1 MIYTQMTKKAML
13 FAYNAHSGQF
23 DKSGI
28 PYIMHPFHVAES
40 MRDEDSTTVALLHDI
55 VEDTKY
61 TKEDLINAGFPNYIV
76 DAVVTLSRKSN
87 ESYMDYIRRV
97 KRNNIA
103 KVVKLADLEH
113 NSDLSRIDKIT
124 EEDLKRV
131 KKYNKAKNILNEE
144 DT

>member
-124 EEDLKRV
+124 EDDLKRV
-131 KKYNKAKNILNEE
+131 KKYNKAKNILNKE

>member
-1 MIYTQMTKKAML
+1 MI

-28 PYIMHPFHVAES
+28 PYIMHPFHVAET
-40 MRDEDSTTVALLHDI
+40 MKDEDSTTVALLHDI
-55 VEDTKY
+55 IEDTKY
-61 TKEDLINAGFPNYIV
+61 TKEDLLNEGFPEHIV
-76 DAVVTLSRKSN
+76 NAIVSLSRESD

-97 KRNNIA
+97 KKNNLA
-103 KVVKLADLEH
+103 KIVKLADLEH
-113 NSDLSRIDKIT
+113 NSDLSRTDAVT

-131 KKYNKAKNILNEE
+131 KKYNKARDILNKE

>member
-1 MIYTQMTKKAML
+1 M
-13 FAYNAHSGQF
+13 
-23 DKSGI
+23 
-28 PYIMHPFHVAES
+28 E
-40 MRDEDSTTVALLHDI
+40 
-55 VEDTKY
+55 Y

>member
-1 MIYTQMTKKAML
+1 MIYTQMTKKAIL
-13 FAYNAHSGQF
+13 FAHSGQF

-28 PYIMHPFHVAES
+28 PYILHPFHVAES

-55 VEDTKY
+55 IEDTKY
-61 TKEDLINAGFPNYIV
+61 NKEDLINAGFPNYIV
-76 DAVVTLSRKSN
+76 DAVVALSRRSN

-103 KVVKLADLEH
+103 KAVKLADLEH
-113 NSDLSRIDKIT
+113 NSDLSSIDKIT
-124 EEDLKRV
+124 EDDLKRV

>member
-1 MIYTQMTKKAML
+1 MIYTQMTKKAIL
-13 FAYNAHSGQF
+13 FAYNAHYGQF

-28 PYIMHPFHVAES
+28 PYILHPFHVAES

-55 VEDTKY
+55 IEDTKY
-61 TKEDLINAGFPNYIV
+61 NKEDLINAGFPNYIV
-76 DAVVTLSRKSN
+76 DAVVALSRRSN

-103 KVVKLADLEH
+103 KAVKLADLEH

-124 EEDLKRV
+124 EDDLKRV

>member
-1 MIYTQMTKKAML
+1 MIYTQMTKKAMI

-28 PYIMHPFHVAES
+28 PYIMHPFHVAET
-40 MRDEDSTTVALLHDI
+40 MKDEDSTTVALLHDI
-55 VEDTKY
+55 IEDTKY
-61 TKEDLINAGFPNYIV
+61 TKEDLLNEGFPEHIV
-76 DAVVTLSRKSN
+76 NAIVSLSRESD

-97 KRNNIA
+97 KQNNLA
-103 KVVKLADLEH
+103 KIVKLADLEH
-113 NSDLSRIDKIT
+113 NSDLSRTDAVT

-131 KKYNKAKNILNEE
+131 KKYNKARDILNKE